1 MRRFLDIP
9 DELRN
14 FLRHLPPQLK
24 DKIKRALVDIVEN
37 PSVGKPLRDDL
48 ISLNSYQ
55 VGKMRIIYRLGNSTI
70 ILVAIGPRKT
80 IYQKMALEIK
90 HSLQN

>member
-9 DELRN
+9 DELRD

-24 DKIKRALVDIVEN
+24 GKIKRALDDIVEN

-48 ISLNSYQ
+48 FGLNSYQ
-55 VGKMRIIYRLGNSTI
+55 VGKMRVIYRLGNLAI

-90 HSLQN
+90 RHLQN